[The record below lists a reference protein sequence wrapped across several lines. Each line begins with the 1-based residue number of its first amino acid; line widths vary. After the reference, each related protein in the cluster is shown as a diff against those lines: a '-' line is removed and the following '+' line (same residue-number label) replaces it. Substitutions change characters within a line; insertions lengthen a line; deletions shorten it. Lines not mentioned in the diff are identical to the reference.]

1 MWLRMC
7 FMCLLALG
15 WAGNARADDVFSSL
29 HRGVNAAAWLAN
41 AVRQPLFDRDF
52 AQIRQVGFDHVRLP
66 VSPEEMGF
74 RLAED
79 SPGMAAADFR
89 PVDKAIAM
97 ANNNRLVVILDIHP
111 HGPFVQSVQD
121 NAWAEQQFID
131 MWVALAQCI
140 IISRRTCWRSSC

>member
-1 MWLRMC
+1 MVGEC
-7 FMCLLALG
+7 
-15 WAGNARADDVFSSL
+15 RAP
-29 HRGVNAAAWLAN
+29 
-41 AVRQPLFDRDF
+41 AVVRPRFRE
-52 AQIRQVGFDHVRLP
+52 IRQVGFDHVRLP

-131 MWVALAQCI
+131 MWVALGGAI